1 MVYRFRFLFYGI
13 LAFIFLM
20 TFALFFSLF
29 SDKGDPISYG
39 SNKRDLNGI
48 FTLFEGKI
56 YAMVPSNGY
65 YELSDANPDS
75 FQTFQDTYQDSHI
88 GFDDRHVYAGN
99 IIMKGLD
106 PKKLKSLGNNY
117 YSDGETTYHCA
128 RNSENNDNLSVV
140 GFIIGKMGQS
150 LGLSGK
156 PQNYW
161 YPFVEMPGGKIYQ
174 SKSGFA
180 LAVNESTAFFRGIEM
195 KNANP
200 SAIRPIKTHYR
211 DGDVRESDIYFTD
224 GKNVYFQNSLL
235 PVQYNE
241 TIQQIDVEGDI
252 PSRSAFLIDS
262 KNGMVYVN
270 GIPFDDSKA
279 PYRMLGMNLKHA
291 YQVLFVS
298 KEGLYFYN
306 TETEKA
312 ERAGDNPFADNQ
324 FQEIAPDVFTSG
336 NKVYFLKA
344 EEYWRRNRGL
354 QSRTTLLLQL
364 EGVQASDFKKIS
376 HPDSYKGSIWQAGN
390 RYFYFDGLGSSQ
402 LIPSAVYEIK
412 DMPTVKFMADAGS
425 LSTDAIRNLIRDNK
439 ITAPEGETI
448 LKAVTESDHAW
459 YQSYWMI
466 PVAVVLVYVISFLF
480 RNVKVH
486 PFFIKDGYLIINN
499 LLFKKYPIGDI
510 DKVVF
515 SCVKTNSRVGGYSG
529 KMQMVQKNGKRSR
542 NFLFSSRLTLVSE
555 SESKILSYIRELQKE
570 LRSHGID
577 SELI

>member
-1 MVYRFRFLFYGI
+1 MVYRFRFLIYGI

-20 TFALFFSLF
+20 MFALFLSLF
-29 SDKGDPISYG
+29 SEKGDPISYG
-39 SNKRDLNGI
+39 SDKRDLNGV

-88 GFDDRHVYAGN
+88 GFDDQHVYAGN

-161 YPFVEMPGGKIYQ
+161 YPFVKMPEGKIYQ

-180 LAVNESTAFFRGIEM
+180 LAVNNSTAFFKGIEM
-195 KNANP
+195 KNADP

-211 DGDVRESDIYFTD
+211 DGDVRESDSYFTD

-279 PYRMLGMNLKHA
+279 PYRLLGMNLKHA

-298 KEGLYFYN
+298 KKGLYFYN

-376 HPDSYKGSIWQAGN
+376 HPDSYKGSIWQVGN
-390 RYFYFDGLGSSQ
+390 RYFYFDDLGSSQ

-439 ITAPEGETI
+439 ITAPKGETI
-448 LKAVTESDHAW
+448 LKAITESDHAW

-555 SESKILSYIRELQKE
+555 SESKS
-570 LRSHGID
+570 
-577 SELI
+577 